1 MEINSQIKAVRL
13 DELKNKILE
22 KVGSPGRDA
31 YEQELEIEMIGEK
44 LKQLGLERNLMQE
57 ELGKLIGVRRSQIS
71 RLERQADNVI
81 LGTVRKVALQA
92 DLWIELVKN

>member
-22 KVGSPGRDA
+22 KVGSPSRDA

-44 LKQLGLERNLMQE
+44 LKQLRLERNLMQE

>member
-22 KVGSPGRDA
+22 KVGSPARDA

-44 LKQLGLERNLMQE
+44 LKQLRLERNLMQE